1 MTPRIYSTDILR
13 ETKQNFSDNNL
24 GIKLNG
30 IPLSLIEFKLRIPY
44 AGAILFISTNP
55 FIVHY

>member
-30 IPLSLIEFKLRIPY
+30 IPLSLIEFKHRIPY
-44 AGAILFISTNP
+44 AEAIRQYAL
-55 FIVHY
+55 